1 MAKPKGTTH
10 VLRSVVSPA
19 LGLSLG
25 VLAAAAAGCGNG
37 GTPITSESA
46 AAPGTTAAAAA
57 AATTSSA
64 APATTVAAA
73 DPTATTTAAAAP
85 TATATST
92 AAVSSTA
99 RVVATGAKEPIRP
112 PGVTVY
118 PKPGPPP
125 PVPVPGT
132 TTKVY
137 PTPGPPPHKVGIMVA
152 PPGLAPSGA
161 TIPPSQE
168 RPTRAARRATDPDS
182 RLLRSRSRGLV

>member
-46 AAPGTTAAAAA
+46 AAPG
-57 AATTSSA
+57 
-64 APATTVAAA
+64 TTVAAA